1 MVISSIGSGP
11 DNDLPELRD
20 ATRPWPAPSPG
31 PMREKHRPPGSPHG
45 QAATTHGAGSDTVL
59 PLEPATPTGNPRWHS
74 ASHRTELASCAAA
87 ARSAIDQPI

>member
-1 MVISSIGSGP
+1 VAGTIT
-11 DNDLPELRD
+11 RAD
-20 ATRPWPAPSPG
+20 AGEASPTG
-31 PMREKHRPPGSPHG
+31 VTSPHG